1 MVTTVESK
9 QTIVKEFQKHDK
21 DTGSSEVQ
29 IALLTQRISYLTEH
43 LKTHVKDFHSR
54 RGLIALAN
62 RRRKLL
68 AYLKS
73 NNFEKYQD
81 VVNRLNLRH

>member
-1 MVTTVESK
+1 MVTTVE
-9 QTIVKEFQKHDK
+9 QTQSIVRDFQQHAK

-29 IALLTQRISYLTEH
+29 IALLSQRIACLTGH
-43 LKTHVKDFHSR
+43 LKMHVKDFHSR

-68 AYLKS
+68 AYLKRT
-73 NNFEKYQD
+73 NFEKYQD
-81 VVNRLNLRH
+81 IVTRLNLRH

>member
-1 MVTTVESK
+1 MAITVE
-9 QTIVKEFQKHDK
+9 QTQSIVKNFQQHVK

-29 IALLTQRISYLTEH
+29 IALLSQRIACLTEH
-43 LKTHVKDFHSR
+43 LKFHIKDFHSR

-68 AYLKS
+68 AYLKRT
-73 NNFEKYQD
+73 NLEKYQD
-81 VVNRLNLRH
+81 IVNRLNLRH

>member
-1 MVTTVESK
+1 MTTE
-9 QTIVKEFQKHDK
+9 QTETIIKSYQKHDK

-29 IALLTQRISYLTEH
+29 IALLTHRISYLTEH
-43 LKTHVKDFHSR
+43 LKLHAKDFHSR

-68 AYLKS
+68 SYLKRT
-73 NNFEKYQD
+73 ELPKYQEILR
-81 VVNRLNLRH
+81 RLNLRH